1 MPTGTV
7 KNLRKRT
14 QRVFNK
20 ANRNKP
26 KYVSPNITAICQEL
40 TELQRRRV
48 TVTKA
53 RIMQENLLT
62 ASVARSLGYNSL
74 IDSEAERK
82 KKFSEATKLIKNVLA
97 KKATCELS
105 RVIETISIGI
115 GALNEELKKLK
126 KEMEALAIQLPVAGW
141 VKHPDR
147 RGFGL
152 LGLAIVVGEA
162 GDLANYAN
170 PAKLWRRMQ
179 CAPFS
184 PEGTGKTLM
193 GSTWRKYAKREGS
206 LTKEQWKDMGY
217 SPRRRSVS
225 YLIGKALMMLN
236 RTGITGDLDEV
247 DGGSLENDGANVRS
261 SVPGPYRKRYEEAKA
276 KAHVVHPDWP
286 DGRCDSHGMLLAT
299 KKLLKDL
306 WRVWN
311 KKPSDKEYEAGKP
324 WETGVGVVDRV

>member
-1 MPTGTV
+1 MIGTV

-14 QRVFNK
+14 QRVFKK

-26 KYVSPNITAICQEL
+26 KFVTPDISAICTEL

-62 ASVARSLGYNSL
+62 ADVARFLGYNSL
-74 IDSEAERK
+74 IDNEAERK
-82 KKFSEATKLIKNVLA
+82 KKFSEASKLIKAVLA
-97 KKATCELS
+97 KKATCDKLG
-105 RVIETISIGI
+105 RVIEIMSIGI
-115 GALNEELKKLK
+115 GALNDELKKLK
-126 KEMEALAIQLPVAGW
+126 KEMEALAIQLPAASW
-141 VKHPDR
+141 VNHPDR

-162 GDLANYAN
+162 GDLANYPN
-170 PAKLWRRMQ
+170 PAKLWRRLQ
-179 CAPFS
+179 CAPFT

-206 LTKEQWKDMGY
+206 LTKEQWMDMGY

-236 RTGITGDLDEV
+236 RTGTTGDMDEV
-247 DGGSLENDGANVRS
+247 NDLEGENGVDGIRS

-276 KAHVVHPDWP
+276 KAHAVHPDWP
-286 DGRCDSHGMLLAT
+286 DGRCDAHGMLLAT

-324 WETGVGVVDRV
+324 WETKASV